1 MILTIALALLQILAI
16 PQKSIPTLFAS
27 TAEAA
32 EATAPSAGTAETA
45 GAAAPDTSTADAAGA
60 AAPTT
65 GVPLDDA
72 VYSALASKASP
83 TSAGLSTGLSA
94 PNALVTPLS
103 PAPLRDRPQ
112 KLQRREWLALSTA
125 QHGAATFDAWS
136 TRRVISSGEGRELNP
151 MLRPFAGN
159 GSLYAV
165 VQVSPLL
172 FDYVGRR
179 MMTSQHN
186 WIRRA
191 WWVPQAVNTIVLL
204 ASGAHNL
211 SVR

>member
-1 MILTIALALLQILAI
+1 MILTIALALLQIRAI

-45 GAAAPDTSTADAAGA
+45 GAAAPASGTAEAART
-60 AAPTT
+60 AAPTA
-65 GVPLDDA
+65 GVSLDGT
-72 VYSALASKASP
+72 AS
-83 TSAGLSTGLSA
+83 SA
-94 PNALVTPLS
+94 PASRLPISAEPYTGSSPRNALDAPFS
-103 PAPLRDRPQ
+103 PAPLRDCPQ

-191 WWVPQAVNTIVLL
+191 WWVPQAVNTVVLL